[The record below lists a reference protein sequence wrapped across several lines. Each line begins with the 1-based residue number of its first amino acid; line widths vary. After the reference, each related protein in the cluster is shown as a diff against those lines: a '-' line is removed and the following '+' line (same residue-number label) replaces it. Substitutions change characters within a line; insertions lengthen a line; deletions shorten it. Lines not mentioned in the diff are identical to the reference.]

1 VSAKA
6 VQRWARQNAH
16 RQFEAALHRVADE
29 LGSAANLVNYRC
41 RRQALRGWCI
51 DPDTWQLIISQLSTP
66 QMYTSRLQ
74 LGDRKRQTASILVW
88 ARVTQGEH
96 VLAPHPIRDSLPADL
111 RDAWRLTDYATW
123 ARFQKGEARHH
134 ERDLKR
140 VLDNYADT
148 LAASI
153 DRGQFP

>member
-1 VSAKA
+1 
-6 VQRWARQNAH
+6 
-16 RQFEAALHRVADE
+16 
-29 LGSAANLVNYRC
+29 
-41 RRQALRGWCI
+41 
-51 DPDTWQLIISQLSTP
+51 
-66 QMYTSRLQ
+66 
-74 LGDRKRQTASILVW
+74 LVW

-123 ARFQKGEARHH
+123 ARCQKGEARHH

-140 VLDNYADT
+140 ILDNYADT